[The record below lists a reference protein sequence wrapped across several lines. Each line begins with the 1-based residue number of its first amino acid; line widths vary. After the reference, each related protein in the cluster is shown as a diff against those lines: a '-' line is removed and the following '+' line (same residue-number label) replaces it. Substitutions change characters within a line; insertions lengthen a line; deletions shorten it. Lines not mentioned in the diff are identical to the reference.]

1 MAISSSFHNPHF
13 YSLSISVIV
22 KASSGPRYVVG
33 FITNSILMSK
43 QVGELAGI
51 AVGATVMLN
60 ILIAVP
66 LIGASMNPARTLGP
80 AIVVL
85 WYVSILPD
93 CKNVIFNTS
102 KVVAQKSVGDA
113 STFVESEFSLSSS
126 SWSWYVE
133 KTAHSW
139 FCNCLVSQ
147 KIVPKLTEVLTD
159 THPQVQSAW
168 QITLQ
173 QSKILQRRLQKL
185 WCW

>member
-13 YSLSISVIV
+13 YSLSIS
-22 KASSGPRYVVG
+22 
-33 FITNSILMSK
+33 
-43 QVGELAGI
+43 
-51 AVGATVMLN
+51 
-60 ILIAVP
+60 
-66 LIGASMNPARTLGP
+66 
-80 AIVVL
+80 
-85 WYVSILPD
+85 D

-168 QITLQ
+168 QTTLQ
-173 QSKILQRRLQKL
+173 QEVQNLAKKAAEIVVLVIDDEGTEYLISELLKL
-185 WCW
+185 LLFPC